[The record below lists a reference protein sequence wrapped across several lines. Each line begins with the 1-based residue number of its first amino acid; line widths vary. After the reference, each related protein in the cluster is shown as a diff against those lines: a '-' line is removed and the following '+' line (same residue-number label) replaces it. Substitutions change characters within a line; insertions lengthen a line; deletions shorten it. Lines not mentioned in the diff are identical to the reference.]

1 MANFSTTQHPLNRT
15 RGWYTDVTLIY
26 NLFWMTSENMYF
38 LCFVLCI
45 WLRTSLKLIEHFGS
59 RCWGTVLAQQ
69 KQDVC
74 TTKSFS
80 ITYTKEL
87 TARAMVLIVY
97 HLRWYLKCYMKRLCS
112 IFKYRCIHPIMQNTI
127 CSLQR
132 YLQPNQTGALPYS
145 DTSPHNKYSFFK
157 RHVVS

>member
-1 MANFSTTQHPLNRT
+1 MWLWSIICFEWPQRICPSYVLFFVS
-15 RGWYTDVTLIY
+15 GWEPH
-26 NLFWMTSENMYF
+26 F
-38 LCFVLCI
+38 
-45 WLRTSLKLIEHFGS
+45 KLIDHFGS

-74 TTKSFS
+74 TAKSFS

-87 TARAMVLIVY
+87 TARAMVLMVY
-97 HLRWYLKCYMKRLCS
+97 RLHWYLKCYMQRLCS

-127 CSLQR
+127 CSLQQ
-132 YLQPNQTGALPYS
+132 YFQSNQTGAVPYS
-145 DTSPHNKYSFFK
+145 DTSPYNKYSFFK